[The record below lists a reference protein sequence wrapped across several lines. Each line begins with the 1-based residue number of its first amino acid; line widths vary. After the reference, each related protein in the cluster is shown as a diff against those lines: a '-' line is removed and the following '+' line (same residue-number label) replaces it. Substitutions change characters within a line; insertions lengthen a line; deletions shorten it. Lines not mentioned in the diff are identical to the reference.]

1 MNQGDLRRWKEPMAK
16 KPDPEIAALRKA
28 QRLAQLAYSERDIAI
43 ALGVSLATVKR
54 YLSRKTK

>member
-1 MNQGDLRRWKEPMAK
+1 MAK